1 MKEIFRAAHIVQMP
15 FDEKYFSTHTYAN
28 VSFAKFSQYWWSNR
42 FFAML
47 ARRYGRRGSRLLEI
61 GSGLG
66 HLIGLLET
74 SFETNGLDLN
84 HWAVA
89 RSKSVVKRTALETAS
104 AQSLPFADAAFGV
117 VIIKHIIE
125 HLPDPARALLEI
137 SRVLEPDG
145 LLILATPNLYSLL
158 KPWKGSNWIGYLDPT
173 HISLKDPDEWIRLIE
188 AAGLCI
194 VRSFADG
201 FWNVPYV
208 PLVPNPIQ
216 KLTFGS
222 LGGLQAMTGIVFLPV
237 RWGESLIVIA
247 RRK

>member
-1 MKEIFRAAHIVQMP
+1 MP

-104 AQSLPFADAAFGV
+104 AQSLPFADATFGV

-125 HLPDPARALLEI
+125 HLPDPARALFEI
-137 SRVLEPDG
+137 SRVLEPEG
-145 LLILATPNLYSLL
+145 VLIFATPNLYSLL

-173 HISLKDPDEWIRLIE
+173 HISLKDPDEWFGLIE

-222 LGGLQAMTGIVFLPV
+222 LGGLQAMTGIIFLPV
-237 RWGESLIVIA
+237 RWGESVIVIA